1 MMHPESAGP
10 PTFSVVVPTHGR
22 REQLARC
29 LAALSAQD
37 LPADR
42 FEVIVVDDG
51 SPEPVETVVDPF
63 RDGLALRVLRCRRQ
77 GPAGA
82 RNQGARAARGTV
94 LAFTDDDC
102 LPQPGWLRAIAAGLN
117 GANTALGG
125 KTLNAAPDHLCSTA
139 SQAIVD
145 WAYAFYNGGPGG
157 PRFFASNNLA
167 VPRARFL
174 ELGGFDHTFTTA
186 EDRELCDRWRHQGL
200 ALAYAPDAQ
209 IAHASEPSLIE
220 FVRRHFRYGRGAY
233 RFNVARRARGS
244 GSIARDASFYREL
257 PRQAGTLIRAGGPVR
272 GSALAG
278 LLLLWQFA
286 NTAGFLW
293 EAARNR
299 RPLGPREGRQP

>member
-1 MMHPESAGP
+1 VTQPESAGP

-37 LPADR
+37 LPPDQ

-51 SPEPVETVVDPF
+51 SPEPVGAVAEPF
-63 RDGLALRVLRCRRQ
+63 RDRLALRLVRCAHQ

-82 RNQGARAARGTV
+82 RNRGAREACGTV

-102 LPQPGWLRAIAAGLN
+102 LPEPGWLRALAAGLN
-117 GANTALGG
+117 GDDTALGG
-125 KTLNAAPDHLCSTA
+125 ETLNAAPDNVCSTA

-145 WAYAFYNGGPGG
+145 WAYAFYNNGARG

-174 ELGGFDHTFTTA
+174 ELGGFDATFTTA
-186 EDRELCDRWRHQGL
+186 EDRELCDRWRHHGL
-200 ALAYAPDAQ
+200 TLVYAPDAQ
-209 IAHASEPSLIE
+209 IAHASELSVIE

-233 RFNVARRARGS
+233 RFNIARRTRRS
-244 GSIARDASFYREL
+244 GSIARDASFYRGL
-257 PRQAGTLIRAGGPVR
+257 PRRAGTLIRAGGPVR

-278 LLLLWQFA
+278 LLFLWQFA

-293 EAARNR
+293 EAARARGKVAN
-299 RPLGPREGRQP
+299 PQ